1 MDQSEFDRLVSEDV
15 KNLISPEK
23 ADYLRMPS
31 NQGRWLKSLTKLM
44 GNLDEQVDGLK
55 QDEITVT
62 KNMPSHLITEYKTES
77 DEKRTKIS
85 RFRFYVTQRA
95 AEAERMI
102 ALGED
107 HQDPDLKFADFLT
120 KAITQH
126 KEMMTKYDFEPTPI
140 DRALWKATEGQWAFA
155 GIATELE
162 DWN

>member
-1 MDQSEFDRLVSEDV
+1 MEQEEFDRLVSEDV

-31 NQGRWLKSLTKLM
+31 NQERWLKSLTKLTK
-44 GNLDEQVDGLK
+44 NLDEQVEGLK

-62 KNMPSHLITEYKTES
+62 QNMPSHLITEYKTES
-77 DEKRTKIS
+77 DEKRTKIG
-85 RFRFYVTQRA
+85 RFRFYVMQRS

-107 HQDPDLKFADFLT
+107 HQDPDLKLADFLT

-126 KEMMTKYDFEPTPI
+126 HEMMVEYDFEPTPI
-140 DRALWKATEGQWAFA
+140 DRALWKATEGQWMFA
-155 GIATELE
+155 GIAAELE

>member
-31 NQGRWLKSLTKLM
+31 NQGRWLKSLIKLM
-44 GNLDEQVDGLK
+44 NNLDEQIDGLK
-55 QDEITVT
+55 QDEVIVT
-62 KNMPSHLITEYKTES
+62 KNMPSHLITEYKTGS
-77 DEKRTKIS
+77 DEKRTKIG
-85 RFRFYVTQRA
+85 RFRFYVMQRA

-107 HQDPDLKFADFLT
+107 HQDPDLKFAEFLT
-120 KAITQH
+120 KAIVQH
-126 KEMMTKYDFEPTPI
+126 KEMMAQYDFEPTPI
-140 DRALWKATEGQWAFA
+140 DKALWKAVEGEWTFT
-155 GIATELE
+155 GITTELE

>member
-31 NQGRWLKSLTKLM
+31 NQERWLKSLTKLVK
-44 GNLDEQVDGLK
+44 NLDEQIDGLK
-55 QDEITVT
+55 QDEVTVT
-62 KNMPSHLITEYKTES
+62 NNMPSHLITEYKTDS

-85 RFRFYVTQRA
+85 RFRFYVVQRST
-95 AEAERMI
+95 EAERMI

-126 KEMMTKYDFEPTPI
+126 KEMMTEYDFEPTPI
-140 DRALWKATEGQWAFA
+140 DHALWKATEGQWAFA
-155 GIATELE
+155 GIVTELE